1 MQRATLTASF
11 AARLCRRSCAKCAKY
26 SDKTIGQCK
35 FFTFDGVST
44 CWMKS
49 NSKGYRAACKT
60 CVCGAV
66 GAWKPPV
73 PPPPPPP
80 APPPLPKPVE
90 PAAKKWDGKPVQVYI
105 LMGQSNCVG
114 MGRILG
120 AQNNSL
126 ESAVFREGKFPWLK
140 NGNTWSI
147 DGDTRNIFIMASGN
161 QTFAESKLGH
171 NEWMTPDYG
180 DLSNSEV
187 RAGGK
192 GPTIGPEFGIAHFGG
207 NFKQDNVMILKS
219 CIGNRALGYDLL
231 PVGTPR
237 ANYTDK
243 SGTKWTYAGYGD
255 SAEKWRTNESSTIP
269 AKFGGWY
276 AGKQWD
282 GDTGN
287 AKYILNNITNDPAN
301 PFFPR
306 LGGSATKFEVAGFFW
321 WQGDRDSRDAG
332 LSALYETHLVSLIK
346 TLRTTFDA
354 PTAPFVTAA
363 LGQSAIGSTNGAGE
377 ILTANLNVGCNGQT
391 NGATTKCK
399 YPEFKGNVAA
409 VYTHPLENTPGSSG
423 AHYGGDA
430 ITYMNVGIAM
440 GEEMAKMKAAQSA

>member
-1 MQRATLTASF
+1 
-11 AARLCRRSCAKCAKY
+11 
-26 SDKTIGQCK
+26 
-35 FFTFDGVST
+35 
-44 CWMKS
+44 MKS
-49 NSKGYRAACKT
+49 NDGGYRAACKT

-66 GAWKPPV
+66 GDWKPPV
-73 PPPPPPP
+73 PPPPPPPPPP

-90 PAAKKWDGKPVQVYI
+90 PAPKKWDGKPVQVYI

-114 MGRILG
+114 MGAVLG
-120 AQNNSL
+120 APNNTL
-126 ESAVFREGKFPWLK
+126 ESAVFKQNKFPWLK
-140 NGNTWSI
+140 NGDTWSI
-147 DGDTRNIFIMASGN
+147 DGDTRNVFIMANGN
-161 QTFAESKLGH
+161 STFAESKLNH

-180 DLSNSEV
+180 DKSNSEA
-187 RAGGK
+187 RMQGSRGPGG
-192 GPTIGPEFGIAHFGG
+192 TIGPEFGIAHFGG
-207 NFKQDNVMILKS
+207 SLKQGNTMILKS
-219 CIGNRALGYDLL
+219 CIGNRALGWDLL
-231 PVGTPR
+231 PAGTPR

-243 SGTKWTYAGYGD
+243 SGTEWTYAGYGD
-255 SAEKWRTNESSTIP
+255 STQKWLKNESAP
-269 AKFGGWY
+269 EPPFGGWY

-287 AKYILNNITNDPAN
+287 AKYIINNITTDPAN

-306 LGGSATKFEVAGFFW
+306 LGGSATKYEVAGFFW

-346 TLRTTFDA
+346 TLRKTFDA
-354 PTAPFVTAA
+354 PDAPFVTAS
-363 LGQSAIGSTNGAGE
+363 LGQSAIGSTSGDGE

-391 NGATTKCK
+391 NGAVTKCK

-423 AHYGGDA
+423 GHYGHDA
-430 ITYMNVGIAM
+430 ITYMNVGVAM